1 MTSKITLSAS
11 YDVTTT
17 GVVDL
22 SPKTWEDVK
31 EWQIKWDTLYII
43 FEGSD
48 EWIKFDMNSD
58 HDDGA
63 NFKRPTHTQ
72 IWAGD
77 LEFEEE
83 LTPSS

>member
-11 YDVTTT
+11 YDVTAT

-22 SPKTWEDVK
+22 SPKTWDDVQD
-31 EWQIKWDTLYII
+31 WRIKWGTLYVR

-48 EWIKFDMNSD
+48 EWTDFDMNSEY
-58 HDDGA
+58 DDGA
-63 NFKRPTHTQ
+63 FKRPTHTE

-77 LEFEEE
+77 LEFEEK